1 MTDSKPAIEEVSGY
15 LGVGSLELLGIFFIL
30 DGISEF
36 LEFIDVYAKTSAWAV
51 LVTVPALVVAYVVG
65 VFSSL
70 GAEIV
75 ISRYMRPILTPE
87 LFAYVTSSK
96 NDLLIQRYA
105 DAERHS
111 RLLYG
116 CSIAFIFLA
125 IGSYLEVRMMGK
137 FGFVGY
143 VGLVAGLGISLLC
156 PFFARYLQV
165 QLISFVEAVRALNAM
180 TSALN

>member
-36 LEFIDVYAKTSAWAV
+36 LEFIEIYAKTSTWAV
-51 LVTVPALVVAYVVG
+51 LVTVPALVVAYVIG

-75 ISRYMRPILTPE
+75 LSRYMRPILTPE

-96 NDLLIQRYA
+96 NEQLVQRYA

-116 CSIAFIFLA
+116 CSIAFFLLA
-125 IGSYLEVRMMGK
+125 IGSWLEVRMMGK

-156 PFFARYLQV
+156 PLLARYIQAE
-165 QLISFVEAVRALNAM
+165 LIPFVEAVRALNA
-180 TSALN
+180 TSA